1 MTLPPV
7 KAPRPES
14 GFGRAVS
21 ENVDNTDNPDESEA

>member
-7 KAPRPES
+7 EAPSPKS

-21 ENVDNTDNPDESEA
+21 ENVDNADNPDESEA